1 VITPEDGHVLTTV
14 GLDLGDRTIQACFVD
29 HHGEIVEE
37 SRLKATEAALRRRFS
52 GDPRYRIVL
61 EAGSHSPWISRL
73 LVDLGHE
80 VYIANPRRLRA
91 IYENENKS
99 DRVDAQYLARIGRL
113 DPALLYPLR
122 HRSLETQADLAVLR
136 SRAALVRARATLVNH
151 VRGTVKSVGGRLPR
165 CETRYVAERAA
176 LHLPPE
182 VVPAL
187 SPVLSAIAE
196 LTARI
201 AAYDKQIEQMAKE
214 RYPETEL
221 LRQVPGVGAIT
232 ATTFVL
238 TVEDPS
244 RFPRAWAVGSYLGLR
259 PRRAE
264 SGTLNPQMHITKAG
278 DKQLRSLLVECA
290 HHILGH
296 LGPDT
301 DLKRWG
307 LKLAERGG
315 KAAKKRAAIAVA
327 RKLSVL
333 LLRLWTTGEVYEPL
347 RNSGVRSEVPALA
360 P

>member
-1 VITPEDGHVLTTV
+1 MITPKDGHMLTTV
-14 GLDLGDRTIQACFVD
+14 GLDVSDKTIRACFLD

-37 SRLKATEAALRRRFS
+37 SRLKATDAALRRRFS
-52 GDPRYRIVL
+52 GEPRYRIVL
-61 EAGSHSPWISRL
+61 EAGSHSPWMSRL
-73 LVDLGHE
+73 LLELGHE
-80 VYIANPRRLRA
+80 VYVANPRRLRA

-113 DPALLYPLR
+113 DTALLYPLR

-165 CETRYVAERAA
+165 CETKYVAERAV

-187 SPVLSAIAE
+187 SPVLSTIAE
-196 LTARI
+196 LTVHI
-201 AAYDKQIEQMAKE
+201 TAYDKQIEKMAKE

-221 LRQVPGVGAIT
+221 LRQVGGVGAIT

-238 TVEDPS
+238 TVEDPV
-244 RFPRAWAVGSYLGLR
+244 RFPRARAIGSYLGLR

-264 SGTLNPQMHITKAG
+264 SGTLSPQLHITKAG
-278 DKQLRSLLVECA
+278 DKHLRALLVECA

-296 LGPDT
+296 LVPDT

-333 LLRLWTTGEVYEPL
+333 LLRLWVTGEVYEPL
-347 RNSGVRSEVPALA
+347 RNSRLKGDLLA
-360 P
+360 TTP

>member
-1 VITPEDGHVLTTV
+1 MLTTV
-14 GLDLGDRTIQACFVD
+14 GLDLGDKTIQACFLD
-29 HHGEIVEE
+29 HHGDIVEE
-37 SRLKATEAALRRRFS
+37 SRLKATDASLRRRFS
-52 GDPRYRIVL
+52 GEPHYRVGL
-61 EAGSHSPWISRL
+61 EAGLHSPWISRL
-73 LVDLGHE
+73 LLDLGHE
-80 VYIANPRRLRA
+80 VYVANPRRLRA
-91 IYENENKS
+91 IYENESKS

-113 DPALLYPLR
+113 DTALLYPLR

-151 VRGTVKSVGGRLPR
+151 LRGTVKSIGGRLPR
-165 CETRYVAERAA
+165 CETKYVAERAA

-187 SPVLSAIAE
+187 TPILEAVAE
-196 LTARI
+196 LTAHI

-238 TVEDPS
+238 TVEDPG
-244 RFPRAWAVGSYLGLR
+244 RFPRARAVGSYLGLR

-264 SGTLNPQMHITKAG
+264 SGAQNPQMHITKAG
-278 DKQLRSLLVECA
+278 DKHLRSLLVECA
-290 HHILGH
+290 HHILGR
-296 LGPDT
+296 LGPDC

-307 LKLAERGG
+307 LALAERGG
-315 KAAKKRAAIAVA
+315 KAAKKRAVIAVA

-333 LLRLWTTGEVYEPL
+333 LLRLWVTGEVYEPL
-347 RNSGVRSEVPALA
+347 RYPGRRGDAAALA
-360 P
+360 T

>member
-1 VITPEDGHVLTTV
+1 MTLEDGHMLTTV
-14 GLDLGDRTIQACFVD
+14 GLDVSDKTIQACFLD

-37 SRLKATEAALRRRFS
+37 SRLKASDGALRRRFS
-52 GDPRYRIVL
+52 GEPKYRIVL
-61 EAGSHSPWISRL
+61 EAGSHSPWMSRL
-73 LVDLGHE
+73 LEDLGHE
-80 VYIANPRRLRA
+80 VYVANPRRLRA

-113 DPALLYPLR
+113 DPTLLYPLR
-122 HRSLETQADLAVLR
+122 HRSPETQADLAVLR
-136 SRAALVRARATLVNH
+136 SRAALVRTRATLVNH
-151 VRGTVKSVGGRLPR
+151 LRGTVKSAGGRLPR
-165 CETRYVAERAA
+165 CEARFVAKRAA
-176 LHLPPE
+176 DHVPPE
-182 VVPAL
+182 LVPAL
-187 SPVLSAIAE
+187 SPILSAIAE
-196 LTARI
+196 LTSLI
-201 AAYDKQIEQMAKE
+201 AGYDRQIEQMATE

-238 TVEDPS
+238 TVEDPG
-244 RFPRAWAVGSYLGLR
+244 RFPRARAVGSYLGLR

-264 SGTLNPQMHITKAG
+264 SGTLSPQMHITKAG
-278 DKQLRSLLVECA
+278 DKHLRALLVECA
-290 HHILGH
+290 HHILGR

-333 LLRLWTTGEVYEPL
+333 LLRLWMTGEVYEPL
-347 RNSGVRSEVPALA
+347 RNSKVRDTTPALA
-360 P
+360 T

>member
-1 VITPEDGHVLTTV
+1 MITIEGGDVLTTV
-14 GLDLGDRTIQACFVD
+14 GLDVSDKTIQTCFLD
-29 HHGEIVEE
+29 HHGDIVEE
-37 SRLKATEAALRRRFS
+37 SRLKVTEAALRRRFS
-52 GDPRYRIVL
+52 GEPRYRIVL
-61 EAGSHSPWISRL
+61 EAGSHSPWVSRL
-73 LVDLGHE
+73 LLDLGHE
-80 VYIANPRRLRA
+80 VYVANPRRLRA

-113 DPALLYPLR
+113 DPRLLYPLR

-151 VRGTVKSVGGRLPR
+151 LRGTVKSVGGRLPR
-165 CETRYVAERAA
+165 CETKYVADRAA
-176 LHLPPE
+176 KCLPSE
-182 VVPAL
+182 LAPAL
-187 SPVLSAIAE
+187 SPILSAIAE
-196 LTARI
+196 LTIRI
-201 AAYDKQIEQMAKE
+201 AAYDRQIEQMAKE
-214 RYPETEL
+214 RYPETDL

-238 TVEDPS
+238 TVEDPT
-244 RFPRAWAVGSYLGLR
+244 RFPRARAVGSYLGLR

-264 SGTLNPQMHITKAG
+264 SGMLNPQMHITKAG
-278 DKQLRSLLVECA
+278 DKHLRSLLVECA

-333 LLRLWTTGEVYEPL
+333 LLRLWATGEVYEPL
-347 RNSGVRSEVPALA
+347 RNSRERGAGLALIT
-360 P
+360 

>member
-1 VITPEDGHVLTTV
+1 VITPEDAHMLMTV
-14 GLDLGDRTIQACFVD
+14 GLDVSDKTIQACFLD

-37 SRLKATEAALRRRFS
+37 SRLKTTDAALRRRFS
-52 GDPRYRIVL
+52 GEPQYRIVL
-61 EAGSHSPWISRL
+61 EAGLHSPWISRL
-73 LVDLGHE
+73 LMDLGHE
-80 VYIANPRRLRA
+80 VYVANPRRLRA

-113 DPALLYPLR
+113 DTALLYPLR
-122 HRSLETQADLAVLR
+122 HRSAEVQADLAVIR

-151 VRGTVKSVGGRLPR
+151 LRGTVKSAGGRLPR
-165 CETRYVAERAA
+165 CETKYVADRAA
-176 LHLPPE
+176 DHLPSE
-182 VVPAL
+182 LVPAL
-187 SPVLSAIAE
+187 SPILSTIAQ

-201 AAYDKQIEQMAKE
+201 AEYDKQIEQMAKE

-238 TVEDPS
+238 TVEDPA
-244 RFPRAWAVGSYLGLR
+244 RFPRARAVGSYLGLR

-264 SGTLNPQMHITKAG
+264 SGTLSPQMHITKAG
-278 DKQLRSLLVECA
+278 DKHLRALLVECA

-307 LKLAERGG
+307 LGLAERGG

-333 LLRLWTTGEVYEPL
+333 LLRLWVTGEVYEPL
-347 RNSGVRSEVPALA
+347 RNSEVRSEVPAPA

>member
-1 VITPEDGHVLTTV
+1 MITTEDGQMLTTV
-14 GLDLGDRTIQACFVD
+14 GLDLGDKTIQACFVD

-52 GDPRYRIVL
+52 GEPRYRMVL
-61 EAGSHSPWISRL
+61 EAGLHSPWISRL
-73 LVDLGHE
+73 LESLGHE
-80 VYIANPRRLRA
+80 VYVANPRRLRA

-99 DRVDAQYLARIGRL
+99 DRVDAEYLARIGRL

-122 HRSLETQADLAVLR
+122 HRSLEVQADLAVLR

-151 VRGTVKSVGGRLPR
+151 ARGAVKSIGGRLPR

-182 VVPAL
+182 LVPAL
-187 SPVLSAIAE
+187 SPILSAIAE

-201 AAYDKQIEQMAKE
+201 AGYDKEIERMAKE

-238 TVEDPS
+238 TVEDPA
-244 RFPRAWAVGSYLGLR
+244 RFPRARAMGSYLGLR

-264 SGTLNPQMHITKAG
+264 SGSQNPQLHITKAG

-333 LLRLWTTGEVYEPL
+333 LLRLWVTGEIYEPL
-347 RNSGVRSEVPALA
+347 RNSRA
-360 P
+360 PGNTPVLDT